1 MAKVA
6 QAVLESPDFGN
17 NLQGFP
23 KDTYDLP
30 NELMLDSTASPTLDG
45 LGGGTAAYRGN
56 KSEQFQQDD
65 PGYAGGYQ
73 LQFANPQAYRP
84 TQARQAPAPGSV
96 DLDAPRDS
104 GPDIMIGSQRL
115 INSEGPVTG
124 ESSNHNWSNT
134 RHVLPQFSA
143 DYDGPVSG
151 GPDSGQKIA
160 AAYYASQLQ
169 EYSAMAN
176 AQALLAAI

>member
-1 MAKVA
+1 MAKA
-6 QAVLESPDFGN
+6 AATLESPAFGS

-23 KDTYDLP
+23 HDTYDLP

-73 LQFANPQAYRP
+73 LAFAHPKSLVPTPFRP
-84 TQARQAPAPGSV
+84 APAPGSS
-96 DLDAPRDS
+96 DLDAPRNV
-104 GPDIMIGSQRL
+104 GGYVGTQKL
-115 INSEGPVTG
+115 IDSEGPVTG
-124 ESSNHNWSNT
+124 EASNHDWSNT

-143 DYDGPVSG
+143 GYEGPVTG
-151 GPDSGQKIA
+151 GPDTGQKIA

>member
-1 MAKVA
+1 MAKA
-6 QAVLESPDFGN
+6 QQALLESPAFGS

-23 KDTYDLP
+23 HDTYDLP
-30 NELMLDSTASPTLDG
+30 SELMLDSTASPTLDG

-73 LQFANPQAYRP
+73 LGFANPGGYQP
-84 TQARQAPAPGSV
+84 TAERIPPAPGSS
-96 DLDAPRDS
+96 DLDAPRN
-104 GPDIMIGSQRL
+104 IGGIIGAQRL

-124 ESSNHNWSNT
+124 EPSNHDWSNT
-134 RHVLPQFSA
+134 RFVLPQFSA